1 MENNQNL
8 QNQLYQF
15 RIIKEQRDMFQG
27 QLEIINASLGNLINT
42 RNTLQNL
49 KDGVKKDDEIL
60 IPIGGLVGIN
70 ASIQDVEK
78 VLLFIGEDV
87 VIEKSVD
94 ESIDFIEK
102 LINQHNDQ
110 IKNLAERIQ
119 KLDLAIQGM
128 SQSIQDNYSRSKS

>member
-42 RNTLQNL
+42 KNTLKNL
-49 KDGVKKDDEIL
+49 KDGVNKDDEIL

-70 ASIQDVEK
+70 ASIQDVKK

-128 SQSIQDNYSRSKS
+128 SQSIQDNYSRSKT